1 VKILVFIIVGVI
13 AAVILLV
20 GVAALIGSRLSNL
33 HTATRSIFLR
43 QSPQTIYDLIRDF
56 SSAPEWRADIKRV
69 DVQTQLNGRV
79 HFREEGKNGTVNYE
93 LAEDVPGKRMV
104 TQILDTD
111 LGYSGKW
118 TYVFV
123 PENGGTRVTI
133 TEDGEVSNVLFR
145 FMSRYVFGHTATLD
159 AYLSSLARRF
169 GEDIKITK

>member
-1 VKILVFIIVGVI
+1 MKILVLVIVGLIV
-13 AAVILLV
+13 AILLLV
-20 GVAALIGSRLSNL
+20 VVAALIGSRLSKS

-43 QSPQTIYDLIRDF
+43 QAPQNVYAVIRDF
-56 SSAPEWRADIKRV
+56 SSAPAWRSDVKRV
-69 DVQTQLNGRV
+69 EVQKQPNGKI
-79 HFREEGKNGTVNYE
+79 HLCEEGKNGTVNYE
-93 LAEDVPGKRMV
+93 LAEDVPGERMV

-118 TYVFV
+118 TYVFA
-123 PENGGTRVTI
+123 PENGGARVTI

-169 GEDIKITK
+169 GENTTPQ